1 MTTTETGPT
10 VRTRWSSD
18 RPDLHFQVHDPATG
32 RQISVLAGAG
42 EHEVDRAVE
51 AAHGAFGEWGQLLPR
66 ERAVHLRAIARLL
79 HEHVEELAALET
91 REVGKP
97 LGQARLDVL
106 AAVGIF
112 EMFADFSG
120 AMHGSARS
128 AGHVVDVTTLVPF
141 GVVAAIIPFNWPPIH
156 AAGKAAP
163 ALAVGNT
170 VVVKPAEQAP
180 LTVMRIVELMQSVL
194 PPDVLHVVPGGPAA
208 GAALA
213 GHPLVGKVSF
223 TGAPAT
229 GAAVIRAAAGNLT
242 PTTMELGGK
251 NPLVVFADADLDAAL
266 EAAVV
271 GGFFNQGEAC
281 TAASRVLVQREVHD
295 EFVARLGAAVQR
307 LRVGDGADPR
317 THVGPLVT
325 RAQQGRV
332 LEYIRTGAAE
342 GAVVAAQAPLPE
354 DPALADGFWVAPTL
368 FTGVR
373 PDMRISQEEIF
384 GPVVVAMPFDDE
396 DDAVRIA
403 NGTDYG
409 LVASVFTS
417 DIARAIRVSSS
428 VEAGAVFVNNYDRAL
443 SGSPFGGTKRSGYG
457 REHAPETL
465 SDYGYTRTVRLPSGQ
480 RPLPLWPAVAD
491 VLPRR

>member
-1 MTTTETGPT
+1 MTTQASRMVTTQ
-10 VRTRWSSD
+10 WSSD
-18 RPDLHFQVHDPATG
+18 RPELQFPVDDPATG
-32 RQISVLAGAG
+32 LPISVVAGAG
-42 EHEVDRAVE
+42 EHEVDRAVV
-51 AAHGAFGEWGQLLPR
+51 AAHRASGEWGQLQPR

-79 HEHVEELAALET
+79 HEHIEELAALESQ
-91 REVGKP
+91 EVGKP
-97 LGQARLDVL
+97 LGQARLDVV

-112 EMFADFSG
+112 EMFADFVGAMSG
-120 AMHGSARS
+120 AARS
-128 AGHVVDVTTLVPF
+128 AGHVIDVTTLVPF
-141 GVVAAIIPFNWPPIH
+141 GVVGAIIPFNWPPIH
-156 AAGKAAP
+156 IAGKTAP

-180 LTVMRIVELMQSVL
+180 LTVLRIVELMQSVL
-194 PPDVLHVVPGGPAA
+194 PPDVLHVVPGGPVA

-213 GHPLVGKVSF
+213 GHPLVGKLSF

-251 NPLVVFADADLDAAL
+251 NPLLVFADADLDAAL
-266 EAAVV
+266 EAAIV

-295 EFVARLGAAVQR
+295 EFVTRLGAAVER
-307 LRVGDGADPR
+307 LRVGAGADPT

-325 RAQQGRV
+325 RAQQRRV
-332 LEYIRTGAAE
+332 LDHIRIGTEE

-354 DPALADGFWVAPTL
+354 EPALADGFWVPPTL

-373 PDMRISQEEIF
+373 PDMRIAREEIF
-384 GPVVVAMPFDDE
+384 GPVVVAIPFEDE

-403 NGTDYG
+403 NGTDFG
-409 LVASVFTS
+409 LVSSVFTS
-417 DIARAIRVSSS
+417 DIARAMRVSSRI
-428 VEAGAVFVNNYDRAL
+428 EAGAVFINNYDRAL
-443 SGSPFGGTKRSGYG
+443 SGSPFGGTKHSGYG
-457 REHAPETL
+457 REHTPDTL
-465 SDYGYTRTVRLPSGQ
+465 NEYGYTRTVRLPSGQ

-491 VLPRR
+491 VLPQR